1 MATARLTVWPITVRP
16 KTAQGTPPAAPA
28 DYAPHPHRALV
39 SRPRRPS
46 GSQTLSPGRYLL
58 SRFTPVVNRDLAPL
72 QFLALWGTTPSL
84 LLVKLTFGELT
95 QISQFAIV
103 FEYNIKKRYLN
114 SICTGIILRCSK
126 NEVTWP
132 RGWIF
137 KMTQS
142 ADFCQSKIWFISH
155 STACPQN
162 SMP

>member
-1 MATARLTVWPITVRP
+1 MTKNYVAEDSPRNPARRACWLCTT
-16 KTAQGTPPAAPA
+16 
-28 DYAPHPHRALV
+28 PHRALV
-39 SRPRRPS
+39 SRPRRPR
-46 GSQTLSPGRYLL
+46 GSQTHSPGRYLL

-72 QFLALWGTTPSL
+72 QLLALWGTTPSL

-137 KMTQS
+137 KMTRS
-142 ADFCQSKIWFISH
+142 ADFCKSKIWFISH
-155 STACPQN
+155 SAALSWDRAIQSWIIHP
-162 SMP
+162 